1 VLLRRPVGI
10 RLSLGSSGI
19 MLVSI
24 ATFLGELDYC
34 KACKAC
40 KAGDFMKLPSQRGF

>member
-34 KACKAC
+34 KACKA
-40 KAGDFMKLPSQRGF
+40 GDFMKLPSQRGF